1 MILALAAAVS
11 TPAHAGKIADA
22 RAQASAAERQLNDL
36 YARSDAAVEAY
47 NRAVAQ
53 LHAVHR
59 AIAQNTVLLNRA
71 KRDLAAARAQLAE
84 FVVSSYK
91 GTGPSLTYY
100 VLSASSFGDLV
111 NRMDFVNRMSD
122 TESTILAQV
131 RKAEREVAA
140 RQAVLKRQ
148 RAVAAKLVAKR
159 AAERSRV
166 QALVSQ
172 QQHLVSSLNS
182 QVKTLIHQR
191 DERRAA
197 AAAAAAAAARRAAQ
211 QPSTRPRRHAAPAPP
226 SRSGGVPPPASSLG
240 ERAVQIAETQLG
252 VPYVWGG
259 ASPSG
264 FDCSGLTMWIYAQ
277 LGISLGHFTGAQ
289 WVAGPHV
296 PYDQL
301 APGDLV
307 FFEPTLGHVGIYIG
321 GGSFIH
327 APHTGD
333 VVEDLESSR
342 TRGTPP
348 TIRVPSASQGSV
360 ARPSGRL
367 VSELPR
373 LGDIIQLLIP
383 HFGNGA
389 SGVEA

>member
-1 MILALAAAVS
+1 VILAVAAAVS

-22 RAQASAAERQLNDL
+22 KAQASAAERQLNDL

-47 NRAVAQ
+47 NKAVSQ
-53 LHAVHR
+53 LHAVRR
-59 AIAQNTVLLNRA
+59 AIAKNTVLLNRA
-71 KRDLAAARAQLAE
+71 KRNLAAARAQLAE

-100 VLSASSFGDLV
+100 VLSASSFTDLV

-122 TESTILAQV
+122 TESSILGEV
-131 RKAEREVAA
+131 RRAERQVAA

-159 AAERSRV
+159 AAERRRV
-166 QALVSQ
+166 QELVAQ
-172 QQHLVSSLNS
+172 QQHMVASLNS
-182 QVKTLIHQR
+182 RVKTLIHQR

-211 QPSTRPRRHAAPAPP
+211 QPSTPTPTPAPP
-226 SRSGGVPPPASSLG
+226 PRSGGTPPPASTIG
-240 ERAVQIAETQLG
+240 GRAVQIAETQLG

-264 FDCSGLTMWIYAQ
+264 FDCSGLTMWVYAQ
-277 LGISLGHFTGAQ
+277 LGISLPHFTGGQ

-307 FFEPTLGHVGIYIG
+307 FFEPTIGHVGIYIG

-333 VVEDLESSR
+333 VVKISSLSDSWYAANYQ
-342 TRGTPP
+342 GAV
-348 TIRVPSASQGSV
+348 RVTG
-360 ARPSGRL
+360 
-367 VSELPR
+367 
-373 LGDIIQLLIP
+373 
-383 HFGNGA
+383 
-389 SGVEA
+389 

>member
-1 MILALAAAVS
+1 MLALVAAVS

-22 RAQASAAERQLNDL
+22 RAQASAAEHQLNAL

-53 LHAVHR
+53 LHSVR
-59 AIAQNTVLLNRA
+59 QAIARNTVLLNRA

-91 GTGPSLTYY
+91 GTGPSLSYY
-100 VLSASSFGDLV
+100 VLSASSFSDLV
-111 NRMDFVNRMSD
+111 NRMDFVNQMSD
-122 TESTILAQV
+122 TESNILSQV

-140 RQAVLKRQ
+140 RRAVLKRQ
-148 RAVAAKLVAKR
+148 QAQAAKLVQRR
-159 AAERSRV
+159 AAERRQV
-166 QALVSQ
+166 QALVGQ
-172 QQHLVSSLNS
+172 QQNLVSNLNS

-211 QPSTRPRRHAAPAPP
+211 QPTTSAPAPP
-226 SRSGGVPPPASSLG
+226 PRSGGNPPPASSLG

-264 FDCSGLTMWIYAQ
+264 FDCSGLTMWVYAQ
-277 LGISLGHFTGAQ
+277 LGISLGHFTGSQ

-307 FFEPTLGHVGIYIG
+307 FFEPTIGHVGIYIG

-333 VVEDLESSR
+333 VVKISSLSDSWYAANYQ
-342 TRGTPP
+342 GAV
-348 TIRVPSASQGSV
+348 RVTG
-360 ARPSGRL
+360 
-367 VSELPR
+367 
-373 LGDIIQLLIP
+373 
-383 HFGNGA
+383 
-389 SGVEA
+389 

>member
-1 MILALAAAVS
+1 VAENPYKRPALLSEAGGKVWPHAV
-11 TPAHAGKIADA
+11 PAPDGTAREVGTREHVRDPRSRGRRVDAGPRWQD
-22 RAQASAAERQLNDL
+22 RRRQGPGRRRRLNDL

-47 NRAVAQ
+47 NKAVSQ
-53 LHAVHR
+53 LHAVRR
-59 AIAQNTVLLNRA
+59 AIARNTVLLNRA
-71 KRDLAAARAQLAE
+71 KRNLAAARAQLAE

-91 GTGPSLTYY
+91 GAGPSLTYY
-100 VLSASSFGDLV
+100 VLSASSFTDLV

-122 TESTILAQV
+122 TESTILGEV

-140 RQAVLKRQ
+140 RQAVLKHQ

-159 AAERSRV
+159 AAEQRRV

-172 QQHLVSSLNS
+172 QQSLVSNLNS
-182 QVKTLIHQR
+182 HVKTLIHQR

-211 QPSTRPRRHAAPAPP
+211 QPSTPAPP
-226 SRSGGVPPPASSLG
+226 PRSGGTPPPASSLG

-252 VPYVWGG
+252 VPYVFGG

-264 FDCSGLTMWIYAQ
+264 FDCSGLTMWTYAQ
-277 LGISLGHFTGAQ
+277 LGISLAHYTGFQ
-289 WVAGPHV
+289 WTAGPHV

-307 FFEPTLGHVGIYIG
+307 FFEPTIGHVGIYIG

-333 VVEDLESSR
+333 VVKISSLSDSWYAANYQ
-342 TRGTPP
+342 GAV
-348 TIRVPSASQGSV
+348 RVTG
-360 ARPSGRL
+360 
-367 VSELPR
+367 
-373 LGDIIQLLIP
+373 
-383 HFGNGA
+383 
-389 SGVEA
+389 

>member
-1 MILALAAAVS
+1 VILAVAAAVS

-22 RAQASAAERQLNDL
+22 KAQASAAEGQLNDL

-59 AIAQNTVLLNRA
+59 AIARNTILLNRA
-71 KRDLAAARAQLAE
+71 QRDLARARAQLAE

-91 GTGPSLTYY
+91 GTGPNLSYY
-100 VLSASSFGDLV
+100 VLSANSFGDLV

-122 TESTILAQV
+122 TESSILAQV
-131 RKAEREVAA
+131 KKAERQVAA

-172 QQHLVSSLNS
+172 QQHLVSNLNS

-211 QPSTRPRRHAAPAPP
+211 QPTTPVPP
-226 SRSGGVPPPASSLG
+226 PRSGGAPPPPASSLG

-264 FDCSGLTMWIYAQ
+264 FDCSGLTMWVYAQ
-277 LGISLGHFTGAQ
+277 LGISLSHFTGSQ
-289 WVAGPHV
+289 WTAGPHV
-296 PYDQL
+296 PYSEL

-307 FFEPTLGHVGIYIG
+307 FFEPTIGHVGIYIG

-333 VVEDLESSR
+333 VVKISSLSDSWYAANYQ
-342 TRGTPP
+342 GAV
-348 TIRVPSASQGSV
+348 RVTG
-360 ARPSGRL
+360 
-367 VSELPR
+367 
-373 LGDIIQLLIP
+373 
-383 HFGNGA
+383 
-389 SGVEA
+389 

>member
-1 MILALAAAVS
+1 MLAVVAAVS

-22 RAQASAAERQLNDL
+22 KAQASAAERQLNDL
-36 YARSDAAVEAY
+36 YAQSDAAVEAY

-53 LHAVHR
+53 LHAVRR
-59 AIAQNTVLLNRA
+59 AIARNTVALNRA

-100 VLSASSFGDLV
+100 VLSASSFSDLV
-111 NRMDFVNRMSD
+111 NRMDFVNEMSS
-122 TESTILAQV
+122 TESNILSQV

-148 RAVAAKLVAKR
+148 RARAADLVQKR
-159 AAERSRV
+159 AAERRRV
-166 QALVSQ
+166 QALVGQ

-182 QVKTLIHQR
+182 RVKTLIHQR

-211 QPSTRPRRHAAPAPP
+211 QPAAPAPP
-226 SRSGGVPPPASSLG
+226 PRSGGNPPPAGSLG
-240 ERAVQIAETQLG
+240 EKAVQIAETQLG

-259 ASPSG
+259 ASPAG
-264 FDCSGLTMWIYAQ
+264 FDCSGLTMWVYAQ
-277 LGISLGHFTGAQ
+277 LGISLPHFTGGQ
-289 WVAGPHV
+289 WTAGPHV

-307 FFEPTLGHVGIYIG
+307 FFEPTIGHVGIYIG

-333 VVEDLESSR
+333 VVKISSLSDSWY
-342 TRGTPP
+342 GSNYQGAV
-348 TIRVPSASQGSV
+348 RVTG
-360 ARPSGRL
+360 
-367 VSELPR
+367 
-373 LGDIIQLLIP
+373 
-383 HFGNGA
+383 
-389 SGVEA
+389 

>member
-1 MILALAAAVS
+1 VVLAVAAAVS

-22 RAQASAAERQLNDL
+22 KAQASAAERQLNDL

-47 NRAVAQ
+47 NKAAAQ
-53 LHAVHR
+53 LHAVRR
-59 AIAQNTVLLNRA
+59 AIAKNTVLLNRA
-71 KRDLAAARAQLAE
+71 KRNLAAARAQLAE

-100 VLSASSFGDLV
+100 VFSASSFTDLV

-122 TESTILAQV
+122 TESTILAEV

-140 RQAVLKRQ
+140 RQAVLQHQ
-148 RAVAAKLVAKR
+148 RAAAAKLVAKR
-159 AAERSRV
+159 AAERRQV
-166 QALVSQ
+166 QALVAQ
-172 QQHLVSSLNS
+172 QQHLVSTLNS
-182 QVKTLIHQR
+182 HVKTLIHQR
-191 DERRAA
+191 DQRRAA

-211 QPSTRPRRHAAPAPP
+211 QPSTPIPP
-226 SRSGGVPPPASSLG
+226 PRSGGGPPPPASSVG

-264 FDCSGLTMWIYAQ
+264 FDCSGLTMWVYAQ
-277 LGISLGHFTGAQ
+277 LGISLAHYTGAQ
-289 WVAGPHV
+289 WTAGPHV

-333 VVEDLESSR
+333 VVKISSLSDSWYAANYQ
-342 TRGTPP
+342 GAV
-348 TIRVPSASQGSV
+348 RVTG
-360 ARPSGRL
+360 
-367 VSELPR
+367 
-373 LGDIIQLLIP
+373 
-383 HFGNGA
+383 
-389 SGVEA
+389 

>member
-1 MILALAAAVS
+1 MPYPPPMARRARWALGATCAVLAFAAAVS
-11 TPAHAGKIADA
+11 TPAHAGKISDA
-22 RAQASAAERQLNDL
+22 RARATAAESRLNDL
-36 YARSDAAVEAY
+36 YAQSDAAVEAY
-47 NRAVAQ
+47 NKAVAQ
-53 LHAVHR
+53 LHAVR
-59 AIAQNTVLLNRA
+59 EAIKRNTVQLNRA
-71 KRDLAAARAQLAE
+71 KADLAAARAHLAE

-100 VLSASSFGDLV
+100 VLSASSFSDLV
-111 NRMDFVNRMSD
+111 NRVDFVNQMSS
-122 TESTILAQV
+122 TESDILAQV

-148 RAVAAKLVAKR
+148 RAQAAKLVAKR
-159 AAERSRV
+159 AAERQRV
-166 QALVSQ
+166 QNLVSE
-172 QQHLVSSLNS
+172 QQHLVASMNS
-182 QVKTLIHQR
+182 RVKTLIHQR
-191 DERRAA
+191 DQRRAA

-211 QPSTRPRRHAAPAPP
+211 QPASPAPP
-226 SRSGGVPPPASSLG
+226 PRSGGGPPPPAGSLG

-264 FDCSGLTMWIYAQ
+264 FDCSGLTMWVYAQ
-277 LGISLGHFTGAQ
+277 LGISLPHFTGGQ

-307 FFEPTLGHVGIYIG
+307 FFEPTIGHVGIYIG

-333 VVEDLESSR
+333 VVKISSLSDSWYAANYQ
-342 TRGTPP
+342 GAV
-348 TIRVPSASQGSV
+348 RVTG
-360 ARPSGRL
+360 
-367 VSELPR
+367 
-373 LGDIIQLLIP
+373 
-383 HFGNGA
+383 
-389 SGVEA
+389 

>member
-1 MILALAAAVS
+1 VS

-22 RAQASAAERQLNDL
+22 KAQANAAEQRLNDL
-36 YARSDAAVEAY
+36 YAQSDAAVEAY
-47 NRAVAQ
+47 NKAVAQ
-53 LHAVHR
+53 LHAVRVAIKRNKVQLDR
-59 AIAQNTVLLNRA
+59 ARH
-71 KRDLAAARAQLAE
+71 DLATARGRLAE

-100 VLSASSFGDLV
+100 VLSASSFSDLV
-111 NRMDFVNRMSD
+111 NRVDFVNRMSD
-122 TESTILAQV
+122 TEAEILAQV
-131 RKAEREVAA
+131 RRAERAVAA
-140 RQAVLKRQ
+140 RRAVLQRQ

-159 AAERSRV
+159 AAERHRV
-166 QALVSQ
+166 QSLVSQ

-182 QVKTLIHQR
+182 RVKTLIHQR

-211 QPSTRPRRHAAPAPP
+211 QPSSPIPPPRIGGPP
-226 SRSGGVPPPASSLG
+226 PPPASGLG
-240 ERAVQIAETQLG
+240 ARAVQIAETQLG

-259 ASPSG
+259 ASPAG
-264 FDCSGLTMWIYAQ
+264 FDCSGLVMWTYAQ
-277 LGISLGHFTGAQ
+277 LGISLPHYTGGQ

-307 FFEPTLGHVGIYIG
+307 FFEPTIGHVGIYIG

-333 VVEDLESSR
+333 VVKISSLSDSWYAANYQ
-342 TRGTPP
+342 GAV
-348 TIRVPSASQGSV
+348 RVTG
-360 ARPSGRL
+360 
-367 VSELPR
+367 
-373 LGDIIQLLIP
+373 
-383 HFGNGA
+383 
-389 SGVEA
+389 

>member
-1 MILALAAAVS
+1 VVLAVAAAVS

-47 NRAVAQ
+47 NKAVSQ
-53 LHAVHR
+53 LHAVRR
-59 AIAQNTVLLNRA
+59 AIAKNTVLLNRA

-100 VLSASSFGDLV
+100 VLSASSFTDLV

-122 TESTILAQV
+122 TESSILGEV
-131 RKAEREVAA
+131 RKAERQVAA
-140 RQAVLKRQ
+140 RQAVLKHQ

-159 AAERSRV
+159 AAERRRV
-166 QALVSQ
+166 QELVAQ
-172 QQHLVSSLNS
+172 QQHMVASLNS
-182 QVKTLIHQR
+182 RVKTLIHQR

-211 QPSTRPRRHAAPAPP
+211 QPSTPAPP
-226 SRSGGVPPPASSLG
+226 PRSGGTPPPASSIG
-240 ERAVQIAETQLG
+240 GRAVQIAETQLG

-264 FDCSGLTMWIYAQ
+264 FDCSGLTMWVYAQ
-277 LGISLGHFTGAQ
+277 LGISLPHFTGGQ

-307 FFEPTLGHVGIYIG
+307 FFEPTIGHVGIYIG

-333 VVEDLESSR
+333 VVKISSLSDSWYAANYQ
-342 TRGTPP
+342 GAV
-348 TIRVPSASQGSV
+348 RVTGSGCP
-360 ARPSGRL
+360 AAETGWL
-367 VSELPR
+367 
-373 LGDIIQLLIP
+373 
-383 HFGNGA
+383 
-389 SGVEA
+389 

>member
-1 MILALAAAVS
+1 LALGVTCAVLAVAAAVS

-22 RAQASAAERQLNDL
+22 RAQASAAESRLNDL
-36 YARSDAAVEAY
+36 YAQSDAAVEAY
-47 NRAVAQ
+47 NKAVAQ
-53 LHAVHR
+53 LHAVR
-59 AIAQNTVLLNRA
+59 QAIKRNTVQLNRA
-71 KRDLAAARAQLAE
+71 KRDLAAARAHLAE

-100 VLSASSFGDLV
+100 VLSASSFSDLV
-111 NRMDFVNRMSD
+111 NRMDFVNEMSS
-122 TESTILAQV
+122 TESDILAQV

-148 RAVAAKLVAKR
+148 RAQAAKLVAKR
-159 AAERSRV
+159 AAERQRV
-166 QALVSQ
+166 QNLVSQ
-172 QQHLVSSLNS
+172 QQSLVANLNS
-182 QVKTLIHQR
+182 RVKTLIHQR
-191 DERRAA
+191 DQRRAA

-211 QPSTRPRRHAAPAPP
+211 QPSTPAPP
-226 SRSGGVPPPASSLG
+226 PRSGGGPPPPAGSLG

-264 FDCSGLTMWIYAQ
+264 FDCSGLTMWVYAQ
-277 LGISLGHFTGAQ
+277 LGISLPHFTGGQ

-307 FFEPTLGHVGIYIG
+307 FFEPTIGHVGIYIG

-333 VVEDLESSR
+333 VVKISSLSDSWYAANYQ
-342 TRGTPP
+342 GAV
-348 TIRVPSASQGSV
+348 RVTG
-360 ARPSGRL
+360 
-367 VSELPR
+367 
-373 LGDIIQLLIP
+373 
-383 HFGNGA
+383 
-389 SGVEA
+389 

>member
-1 MILALAAAVS
+1 MLAVVAAVS

-22 RAQASAAERQLNDL
+22 RAQASAAEHQLNAL

-53 LHAVHR
+53 LHSVR
-59 AIAQNTVLLNRA
+59 QAIARNTVLLNRA

-91 GTGPSLTYY
+91 GTGPSLSYY
-100 VLSASSFGDLV
+100 VLSASSFSDLV
-111 NRMDFVNRMSD
+111 NRMDFVNQMSD
-122 TESTILAQV
+122 TESNILSQV

-140 RQAVLKRQ
+140 RRAVLKRQ
-148 RAVAAKLVAKR
+148 QAQAAKLVQKR
-159 AAERSRV
+159 AAERRQV
-166 QALVSQ
+166 QALVGQ
-172 QQHLVSSLNS
+172 QQNLVSNLNS

-197 AAAAAAAAARRAAQ
+197 ASAAAAAAARRAAQ
-211 QPSTRPRRHAAPAPP
+211 QPTTTAPAPP
-226 SRSGGVPPPASSLG
+226 QRSGGNPPPASSLG

-264 FDCSGLTMWIYAQ
+264 FDCSGLTMWVYAQ
-277 LGISLGHFTGAQ
+277 LGISLGHFTGSQ

-307 FFEPTLGHVGIYIG
+307 FFEPTIGHVGIYIG

-333 VVEDLESSR
+333 VVKISSLSDSWYAANYQ
-342 TRGTPP
+342 GAV
-348 TIRVPSASQGSV
+348 RVTG
-360 ARPSGRL
+360 
-367 VSELPR
+367 
-373 LGDIIQLLIP
+373 
-383 HFGNGA
+383 
-389 SGVEA
+389 

>member
-1 MILALAAAVS
+1 VTLAIAAAVS
-11 TPAHAGKIADA
+11 TPAHAGKISDA
-22 RAQASAAERQLNDL
+22 KAQASAAEGRLNDL
-36 YARSDAAVEAY
+36 YAQSDAAVEAY
-47 NRAVAQ
+47 NKAVAQ
-53 LHAVHR
+53 LHAVR
-59 AIAQNTVLLNRA
+59 QAIKRNTVALNRA
-71 KRDLAAARAQLAE
+71 RRDLAAARARLAE

-100 VLSASSFGDLV
+100 VLSASSFSDLV
-111 NRMDFVNRMSD
+111 NRVDFVNQMSD
-122 TESTILAQV
+122 TESEILDQV

-159 AAERSRV
+159 AAERRRV
-166 QALVSQ
+166 EGLVSE

-182 QVKTLIHQR
+182 RVKTLIHQR

-197 AAAAAAAAARRAAQ
+197 AAAAAAAAARRAAEQ
-211 QPSTRPRRHAAPAPP
+211 QRAPTSNPIPPPRLGGPP
-226 SRSGGVPPPASSLG
+226 PPPASSLG
-240 ERAVQIAETQLG
+240 GRAVQIAETQLG

-264 FDCSGLTMWIYAQ
+264 FDCSGLVMWTYAQ
-277 LGISLGHFTGAQ
+277 LGISLPHYTGGQ

-307 FFEPTLGHVGIYIG
+307 FFEPDIGHVGIYIG

-333 VVEDLESSR
+333 VVKISSLSDSWYAANYQ
-342 TRGTPP
+342 GAV
-348 TIRVPSASQGSV
+348 RVTG
-360 ARPSGRL
+360 
-367 VSELPR
+367 
-373 LGDIIQLLIP
+373 
-383 HFGNGA
+383 
-389 SGVEA
+389 